1 LKYPDFEKEFT
12 LMTDASNTAIGAV
25 LTQRDDQG
33 KEHPIAYH
41 SKGLSGC
48 EKNWDTTN
56 LEAFAVV
63 NAVGKFR
70 HYLHGRKFKIITDHS
85 ALLWILNTDK
95 SANPKHI
102 RWRLKLQDY
111 NFEIIHRQGK
121 YNSVSDALSRIDH
134 NGISEESVDDSTPL
148 NEEEP
153 HHPNISH
160 GY

>member
-1 LKYPDFEKEFT
+1 
-12 LMTDASNTAIGAV
+12 MTNVSNIAIGAV
-25 LTQRDDQG
+25 LTQKDDQG
-33 KEHPIAYH
+33 KEHPIAYY
-41 SKGLSGC
+41 SKGLTGC

-70 HYLHGRKFKIITDHS
+70 HYLHERKFKIITDHS

-121 YNSVSDALSRIDH
+121 YNSVPDALSRIEYERMDKRPV
-134 NGISEESVDDSTPL
+134 NDSTL
-148 NEEEP
+148 
-153 HHPNISH
+153 
-160 GY
+160 